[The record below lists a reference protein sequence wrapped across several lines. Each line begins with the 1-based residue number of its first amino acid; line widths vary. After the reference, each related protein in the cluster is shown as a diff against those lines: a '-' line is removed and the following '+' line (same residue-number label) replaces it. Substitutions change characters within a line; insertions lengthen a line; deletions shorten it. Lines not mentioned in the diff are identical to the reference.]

1 MQSHDANGST
11 DASTQQPGQRLELL
25 GSAVRNASQ
34 VLILPHNNP
43 DPDAIASA
51 VALRYLLAQQF
62 GIASQVLYKGV
73 IGRAENRA
81 LIRYLGRP
89 LSRLVSAEQLGTSA
103 LMIVDTQPTF
113 GNSAVDQSIPIE
125 GVIDHHPPDASR
137 VVVAPF
143 IDIRPDVG
151 ATATLLTEY
160 LQTAGLTPTRQLAT
174 ALFYGIKTDTL
185 GLMRGVSEADI
196 AAYLYLQPHVDVS
209 ALIEIEHAQVPVDYF
224 RQLNQTVRAARVYQ
238 HIVIAQLGAMAYPD
252 LVGEMADLLL
262 RLDGMRWSFC
272 MGQHNDALILSVRTR
287 DRQGG
292 AGRLARTVI
301 GEEGS
306 AGGHGMLAGGH
317 IKLDGQEPAVLEREL
332 ERRILQALDISEL
345 DGTPLLGAQSQELRR
360 SLGISGA
367 HNTAKSAKQ

>member
-1 MQSHDANGST
+1 MLPHNPNTST
-11 DASTQQPGQRLELL
+11 DQPTSQEPGRRLELL
-25 GSAVRNASQ
+25 GSAVRDASR

-62 GIASQVLYKGV
+62 GIASKVLYKGV

-89 LSRLVSAEQLGTSA
+89 LARLVSNEQLGSSA
-103 LMIVDTQPTF
+103 LMLVDTQPTF
-113 GNSAVDQSIPIE
+113 GNSAVDQTTPIE
-125 GVIDHHPPDASR
+125 GVIDHHPPDVAR
-137 VVVAPF
+137 TVVAPF

-160 LQTAGLTPTRQLAT
+160 LQTAGITPPRQVAT

-196 AAYLYLQPHVDVS
+196 AAYLYLQPHVDVP

-224 RQLNQTVRAARVYQ
+224 QQLNQTVRAARVYQ
-238 HIVIAQLGAMAYPD
+238 HAVIAQLGVMAYPD

-262 RLDGMRWSFC
+262 RLDGMSWSFC
-272 MGQHNDALILSVRTR
+272 MGQYNDALILSVRTR

-292 AGRLARTVI
+292 AGRLARAII
-301 GEEGS
+301 GANGS

-317 IKLDGQEPAVLEREL
+317 IKIDGQDPATLEREL
-332 ERRILQALDISEL
+332 EQRILQALDMPVDL
-345 DGTPLLGAQSQELRR
+345 GGVPLLGEATKGII
-360 SLGISGA
+360 LGEDDDSD
-367 HNTAKSAKQ
+367 